1 MDYNYL
7 FIWVGI
13 FAFIASSTTTG
24 YFTDENGYEQYKT
37 GKMFAI
43 VTFIPIIYFIVTSTS
58 RYWTDYGGY
67 LASYSSFPTD
77 FTEALATING
87 YEDSNFFYAF
97 TYLIK
102 VFSGGNVFAYRLAL
116 ALLQLLPIIY
126 MLRKYSVNFMFS
138 VYMFVVSAIPLA
150 WMLNGVRQ
158 LCAAAIIYGATQLF
172 LDKKYVKTVIL
183 ILFATMFHQS
193 AIMVLPMVF
202 ICQGKAWN
210 RKTLLCILGAIV
222 FVTFFSGLSSSY
234 ETVMS
239 NAGYDMSIYAGD
251 DGVHPLRVLVNFVP
265 AVLAFMGRDI
275 VKDEDSPIIHFC
287 TNMSLLTFGIYL
299 VAMVTSG
306 ILVGRVPL
314 YTSMYSFILLPYLI
328 DRMFYGG
335 TRRMMYF
342 ATVGL
347 YFVYYWVQYA

>member
-13 FAFIASSTTTG
+13 LAFIASSTTTG
-24 YFTDENGYEQYKT
+24 YFTDENSYEQYKT

-43 VTFIPIIYFIVTSTS
+43 VAFIPIIYFVVTSTW
-58 RYWTDYGGY
+58 RYWGDYWGY
-67 LASYSSFPTD
+67 LSNYSSFPTV
-77 FTEALATING
+77 FSEALDVIKG
-87 YEDSNFFYAF
+87 QEDSNLFYAF
-97 TYLIK
+97 TYFIK
-102 VFSGGNVFAYRLAL
+102 VLSGGSEFTYRLSL
-116 ALLQLLPIIY
+116 ALLQTVPIIY
-126 MLRKYSVNFMFS
+126 MLRKYSVNYVFS
-138 VYMFVVSAIPLA
+138 VYMFIVSAVPLA

-158 LCAAAIIYGATQLF
+158 LCAAAIIYGATQMY

-183 ILFATMFHQS
+183 ILFAAMFHQS
-193 AIMVLPMVF
+193 AILVLPMVF
-202 ICQGKAWN
+202 ICQGKSWN
-210 RKTLLCILGAIV
+210 KKTLLCILAAIV
-222 FVTFFSGLSSSY
+222 FVTFFSRFAGSY
-234 ETVMS
+234 ETVMT
-239 NAGYDMSIYAGD
+239 NAGYDTSVYSGD
-251 DGVHPLRVLVNFVP
+251 DGVHPLRVLVSLTP

-275 VKDEDSPIIHFC
+275 IKDEDSPIIHFC
-287 TNMSLLTFGIYL
+287 TNMSLLAFGIYL

-314 YTSMYSFILLPYLI
+314 YTSMYNFILLPYLI

-347 YFVYYWVQYA
+347 YFIYYWVEYM

>member
-13 FAFIASSTTTG
+13 LAFIASSTTTG

-37 GKMFAI
+37 GKLFA
-43 VTFIPIIYFIVTSTS
+43 VVAFVPVIYFVVTSTW
-58 RYWTDYGGY
+58 RYWGDYWGY
-67 LASYSSFPTD
+67 LSNYSSFPTV
-77 FTEALATING
+77 FSEALDVIKG
-87 YEDSNFFYAF
+87 QEDSNLFYAF
-97 TYLIK
+97 TYFIK
-102 VFSGGNVFAYRLAL
+102 VLSGGSEFTYRLSL
-116 ALLQLLPIIY
+116 ALLQSLPIIY
-126 MLRKYSVNFMFS
+126 MLRKYSVNYVFS
-138 VYMFVVSAIPLA
+138 VYMFIVSAIPLA

-158 LCAAAIIYGATQLF
+158 LCAAAIIYGATQLY

-239 NAGYDMSIYAGD
+239 NAGYDMSLYAGD
-251 DGVHPLRVLVNFVP
+251 DGVHPLRVLVSLTP

-275 VKDEDSPIIHFC
+275 IKDEDSPIIHFC
-287 TNMSLLTFGIYL
+287 TNMSLLNFGIYL

-314 YTSMYSFILLPYLI
+314 YTSMYNFILLPYLI

-335 TRRMMYF
+335 TRRMIYF

-347 YFVYYWVQYA
+347 YFIYYWGEYM